1 MSQEINALVQQIG
14 RRAERQK
21 DEDLVNTFVKIGP
34 LFTALT
40 NGENQIIYGRRGTGK
55 THLLSYLMSV
65 KKNNGDIVIKID
77 MNALGSTG
85 GIYSD
90 NNIPVIERATRLLVD
105 FLGEVQD
112 HLVTLALED
121 EKQNKFRQNILP
133 LLDALAEAIM
143 EVTIDGSVETQHQ
156 ASVDC
161 QISEETNFSISKKDG
176 LLLNNSSSSK
186 NNSGL
191 SHSITR
197 SGSEVHHIHF
207 GRVNAVFKKIGQCLN
222 KCRIWLLLDEWSEIP
237 LDLQPYLSD
246 LIRRTVFLSKE
257 IVVKIAAIE
266 QRTNFK
272 ISQSDELNN
281 YIGLEVGADTDMS
294 VNLDEYLVFD
304 NNSEKSQTFF
314 KEMLYR
320 HLSVR
325 IQETSSEL
333 TIDPSD
339 YINLVFTQQNVFS
352 ELVRAS
358 EGVPRDF
365 INIISLAAQKADAR
379 NISMEDIRFSGKRW
393 YNQAKAKVV
402 SSKKEAEILL
412 RFIIEE
418 VIGNRRAKAFL
429 IRSDV
434 NDPLINFL
442 FDERVLHMVKENVS
456 ANDQPGVRF
465 KVYSIDYGCY
475 IDLINTTKYPLG
487 LFQIGDE
494 SDESQYTEVPT
505 NDYRS
510 IRRAILDLKQFY
522 FTI

>member
-1 MSQEINALVQQIG
+1 MSQEINTLVQQIG
-14 RRAERQK
+14 RRAERQE
-21 DEDLVNTFVKIGP
+21 DADLVNTFVKIGP

-55 THLLSYLMSV
+55 THLLSYLMNV
-65 KKNNGDIVIKID
+65 KKNDGDIVIKID
-77 MNALGSTG
+77 MNSLGSSG
-85 GIYSD
+85 GIYS
-90 NNIPVIERATRLLVD
+90 NNNLPVVERATRLLVD

-112 HLVTLALED
+112 DLVTLALSD
-121 EKQNKFRQNILP
+121 ENQNKFSQNILP
-133 LLDALAEAIM
+133 FLDSLADAIT
-143 EVTIDGSVETQHQ
+143 EVTVDGSVETQQQ
-156 ASVDC
+156 ASVDH
-161 QISEETNFSISKKDG
+161 QLSESTNISVSKQNILSIDVGDSYKKSSGSTN
-176 LLLNNSSSSK
+176 
-186 NNSGL
+186 
-191 SHSITR
+191 SITR

-207 GRVNAVFKKIGQCLN
+207 GKVNAVFKKIGQCLN
-222 KCRIWLLLDEWSEIP
+222 RCRIWLLLDEWSEIP

-272 ISQSDELNN
+272 LSQSDELNN

-304 NNSEKSQTFF
+304 NNSEKSQAFF

-325 IQETSSEL
+325 IQETNSDL
-333 TIDPSD
+333 KIDPSD
-339 YINLVFTQQNVFS
+339 YINIVFTQQNVFA

-365 INIISLAAQKADAR
+365 INIISLAAQKADSR
-379 NISMEDIRFSGKRW
+379 NISMDDIRFSGKRW

-402 SSKKEAEILL
+402 SSKKEAEMLL

-418 VIGNRRAKAFL
+418 VIGNRRVKAFL
-429 IRSDV
+429 LRSDV

-442 FDERVLHMVKENVS
+442 FDERVLHIVKENVS
-456 ANDQPGVRF
+456 ANDQPGARF

-475 IDLINTTKYPLG
+475 IDLINTSKYPIG
-487 LFQIGDE
+487 LFQVGDE
-494 SDESQYTEVPT
+494 ADESQYTEVPT

-522 FTI
+522 GTI